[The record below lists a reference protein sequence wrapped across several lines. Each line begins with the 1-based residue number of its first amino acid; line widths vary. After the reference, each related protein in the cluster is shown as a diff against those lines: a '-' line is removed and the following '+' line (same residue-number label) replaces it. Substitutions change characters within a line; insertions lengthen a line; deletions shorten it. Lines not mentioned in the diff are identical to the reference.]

1 MFFKMNLLICFCFC
15 LFVKTFTNM
24 LLVYVYTH
32 IYIYMVYVCL
42 NQWCVVLLLLV
53 LNKQHEITRITI
65 AFFER
70 IQDIFKL

>member
-1 MFFKMNLLICFCFC
+1 
-15 LFVKTFTNM
+15 
-24 LLVYVYTH
+24 
-32 IYIYMVYVCL
+32 MVYVCL
-42 NQWCVVLLLLV
+42 NQWCAVLLLLV

>member
-1 MFFKMNLLICFCFC
+1 M
-15 LFVKTFTNM
+15 
-24 LLVYVYTH
+24 YTH
-32 IYIYMVYVCL
+32 THRYIYMVYVCL

-70 IQDIFKL
+70 IQGYF